1 MKKYEVHTLT
11 QNAGV
16 KSMKEK
22 LTVEV
27 EQFLNRKVNEGYEV
41 VSVNFSYYQSSELIA
56 FITLCR

>member
-11 QNAGV
+11 QKAGV

-27 EQFLNRKVNEGYEV
+27 EQFLNRKVNQGFEV
-41 VSVNFSYYQSSELIA
+41 VSLNFSYYQSSELIA
-56 FITLCR
+56 FITLCK